1 MMDSIVSDNPSSLNP
16 PATKSLRL
24 TASTRLPFPSA
35 AFRRCTQDGEPKAK
49 ACSQNLQRG
58 APGTVPKSRASSPQ
72 RPNQE
77 EEKEEQ
83 VEAQESRDERTQV
96 HREIR

>member
-1 MMDSIVSDNPSSLNP
+1 MMESIVSDNPSSLNP
-16 PATKSLRL
+16 PATKSL

-35 AFRRCTQDGEPKAK
+35 AFRRCNQDGEPKAK
-49 ACSQNLQRG
+49 ACSQSLQRG